1 MATAAE
7 AASLSQRILEHYD
20 DLTRSE
26 RRLADHLL
34 QNADLLLLLSASD
47 LSDRAGVSKAT
58 TARFFQRMGYP
69 SFKTAQK
76 QAREPTSGPSPEA
89 ERIQRFATSRTN
101 ISDHLAQDMQNLVRT
116 VEQLRLDEL
125 ALAIQTMAQAEKLWV
140 VGFGDNY
147 PLAHFARSQLIRV
160 KPDIRMI
167 PIGGF
172 PIPEEFASIQASDTL
187 IGFGIARRSKNLRS
201 IMRSAVTAGAK
212 TILITDQSSRAGKEI
227 ATVTLRC
234 RTRGT
239 GIFESAVAAVSLTTY
254 LSSALA
260 LRLGQGAIERLEFI
274 DRIHEE
280 WDDLL
285 TEDI

>member
-1 MATAAE
+1 MATSSDAAP
-7 AASLSQRILEHYD
+7 LSQRILNHYD
-20 DLTRSE
+20 ELTRSE
-26 RRLADHLL
+26 RRLADLL
-34 QNADLLLLLSASD
+34 LENADALVLFSASD
-47 LSDRAGVSKAT
+47 LSGRAGVSKAT

-76 QAREPTSGPSPEA
+76 QARLPSAGPSPDA
-89 ERIQRFATSRTN
+89 ERIRRFATGRSN

-116 VEQLRLDEL
+116 VEQLRVDEL
-125 ALAIQTMAQAEKLWV
+125 TLAIQTMAQAEKLWV

-160 KPDIRMI
+160 KPDVRMI

-172 PIPEEFASIQASDTL
+172 PIPEEFASIHASDTL
-187 IGFGIARRSKNLRS
+187 IGFGIARRSRNLRS
-201 IMRSAVTAGAK
+201 IMRSAVSAGAK
-212 TILITDQSSRAGKEI
+212 TIFITDQASRAGTDI

-234 RTRGT
+234 RTRGI
-239 GIFESAVAAVSLTTY
+239 GVFESAVAAVSLTTH

-260 LRLGQGAIERLEFI
+260 LRLGERAIERLEFI
-274 DRIHEE
+274 DRIHDD

>member
-1 MATAAE
+1 MASPADAAP
-7 AASLSQRILEHYD
+7 LSQRILNHYD
-20 DLTRSE
+20 ELTRSE
-26 RRLADHLL
+26 RRLADLL
-34 QNADLLLLLSASD
+34 LENADALVLFSASD
-47 LSDRAGVSKAT
+47 LSGRAGVSKAT

-76 QAREPTSGPSPEA
+76 QARLPSAGPSPDA
-89 ERIQRFATSRTN
+89 ERIRRFATGRSN

-116 VEQLRLDEL
+116 VEQLRVDEL
-125 ALAIQTMAQAEKLWV
+125 TLAIQTMAQAEKLWV

-160 KPDIRMI
+160 KPDVRMI

-172 PIPEEFASIQASDTL
+172 PIPEEFASIHASDTL
-187 IGFGIARRSKNLRS
+187 IGFGIARRSRNLRS
-201 IMRSAVTAGAK
+201 IMRSAVSAGAK
-212 TILITDQSSRAGKEI
+212 TIFITDQASRAGTDI

-234 RTRGT
+234 RTRGI
-239 GIFESAVAAVSLTTY
+239 GVFESAVAAVSLTTH

-260 LRLGQGAIERLEFI
+260 LRLGERAIERLEFI
-274 DRIHEE
+274 DRIHDD